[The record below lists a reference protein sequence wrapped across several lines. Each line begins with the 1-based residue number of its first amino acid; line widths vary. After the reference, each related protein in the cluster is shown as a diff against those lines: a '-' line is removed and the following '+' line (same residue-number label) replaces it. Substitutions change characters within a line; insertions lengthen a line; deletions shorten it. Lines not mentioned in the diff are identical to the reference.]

1 MELKLV
7 STAFAN
13 GGVIPSRF
21 TCDGPDI
28 SPSLEWIVVGER
40 ILTFALVCDDPDA
53 PTEAWVHWVIFNIP
67 GNIRKLAEGI
77 PAQKVLAD
85 GSRQGTNDFRKIG
98 YGGPCP
104 PGGMH
109 RYFFRMFALDRV
121 LELAAGANRS
131 QLSDA
136 MKGRVLAQ
144 GELMGKYL
152 R

>member
-1 MELKLV
+1 MELKLF
-7 STAFAN
+7 SNAFAY

-21 TCDGPDI
+21 TCDGPDL
-28 SPSLEWIVVGER
+28 SPSLEWTVEGER
-40 ILTFALVCDDPDA
+40 IRTFALACDDPDA
-53 PTEAWVHWVIFNIP
+53 PTGAWVHWVIFNIP
-67 GNIRKLAEGI
+67 GNVRKLAEGI

-85 GSRQGTNDFRKIG
+85 GSRQGINDFRKIG

-109 RYFFRMFALDRV
+109 RYFFRIFALDIALELEAGATRS
-121 LELAAGANRS
+121 ELAAAI
-131 QLSDA
+131 
-136 MKGRVLAQ
+136 KGHVLAQ